1 MVCNICEIWLAFI
14 GIHLVISWKCR
25 NLQAQVALCA
35 LISPMAAPF
44 ANLYGVAKAWFQ
56 NDVIKTR
63 FEDGGIGSIV
73 MTGKNQ
79 AVVTKDQQHAV
90 WNSEVLIPIMQ
101 NMAANHLIKAPDM
114 PTIEAQVHTLLLLHQ
129 KKGSMLMTYPQS
141 KTSTKSLSTWWRLAS
156 RSWFVFAET
165 SFSRCTS
172 LGTEFGWKKVL
183 HLFEMTRKPYCELNV
198 CEKNVMPISI
208 YDYVSPGVIHD
219 ILWYLIYYSAFR
231 CDTWYIMISYSYS
244 VQDRVVPSRPWRI
257 QNWPSCCPTSVTWIL
272 FRISAVASTSIL

>member
-1 MVCNICEIWLAFI
+1 
-14 GIHLVISWKCR
+14 
-25 NLQAQVALCA
+25 
-35 LISPMAAPF
+35 MAAPF

-129 KKGSMLMTYPQS
+129 KKGFNAHDLPPIEDKYEVPIHLVA
-141 KTSTKSLSTWWRLAS
+141 TSI
-156 RSWFVFAET
+156 
-165 SFSRCTS
+165 
-172 LGTEFGWKKVL
+172 KKLICFCRNKFLKMHKPRDRVWVKKIV

-219 ILWYLIYYSAFR
+219 IL
-231 CDTWYIMISYSYS
+231 
-244 VQDRVVPSRPWRI
+244 
-257 QNWPSCCPTSVTWIL
+257 
-272 FRISAVASTSIL
+272 

>member
-129 KKGSMLMTYPQS
+129 KKGFNAHDLPPIEDKYEVPIHLVA
-141 KTSTKSLSTWWRLAS
+141 TSI
-156 RSWFVFAET
+156 
-165 SFSRCTS
+165 
-172 LGTEFGWKKVL
+172 KKL
-183 HLFEMTRKPYCELNV
+183 ICFCRNKFLKMHKP
-198 CEKNVMPISI
+198 
-208 YDYVSPGVIHD
+208 
-219 ILWYLIYYSAFR
+219 R
-231 CDTWYIMISYSYS
+231 
-244 VQDRVVPSRPWRI
+244 DRVWVKKSCPSFW
-257 QNWPSCCPTSVTWIL
+257 NDT
-272 FRISAVASTSIL
+272 